1 MNSSEFSPWP
11 SLRMIGTVND
21 KRPVNLDLT
30 TIKFPVMAIS
40 SILHRISGV
49 VLFLLFPVMIYFFE
63 MSLKNAG
70 TFTQLQLW
78 FLNSIGCK
86 FVLWVFGAAIIY
98 HLLAG
103 IRHIVMD
110 LGFGEGLSAGR
121 CSATGVIAAAI
132 FLTLLLGIWIW

>member
-1 MNSSEFSPWP
+1 
-11 SLRMIGTVND
+11 MIGTVND

-49 VLFLLFPVMIYFFE
+49 VLFLLFPLMIYFFE
-63 MSLKNAG
+63 MSLQNAG
-70 TFTQLQLW
+70 TFTKLQLW
-78 FLNSIGCK
+78 FADSLFCK
-86 FVLWVFGAAIIY
+86 FVLWIFGAAIIY

-110 LGFGEGLSAGR
+110 VGFGESLDAGR
-121 CSATGVIAAAI
+121 RSAVGVIAAAI

>member
-1 MNSSEFSPWP
+1 
-11 SLRMIGTVND
+11 MIGTVNH

-49 VLFLLFPVMIYFFE
+49 ALFLLFPAIIFFFE

-70 TFTQLQLW
+70 TFTQLQQL
-78 FLNSIGCK
+78 FSNNLGYK
-86 FVLWVFGAAIIY
+86 FVLWLFGAAIIY

-103 IRHIVMD
+103 IRHMVMD
-110 LGFGEGLSAGR
+110 LGFGEDLSSGR
-121 CSATGVIAAAI
+121 RSAIAVIVTTI